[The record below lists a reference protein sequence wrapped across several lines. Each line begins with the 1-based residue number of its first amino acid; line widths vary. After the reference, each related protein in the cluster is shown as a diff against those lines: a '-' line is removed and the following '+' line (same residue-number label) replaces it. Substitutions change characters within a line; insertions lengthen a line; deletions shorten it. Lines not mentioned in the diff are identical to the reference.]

1 MMDNDASTEATS
13 TSRQKRQRRRV
24 IIGAVAA
31 VAVIAVVVPAVL
43 HGGLGSNSSRAGVAT
58 RCPALNQG
66 QKPNITPAPNINWSD
81 CDLSGADLSGADLT
95 GADLSRANMTGAA
108 ITNAV
113 FTGATLNGIRESR
126 SLTGQPRSL
135 PTSWLWV
142 TQGYLIGPGVNLSG
156 EDLSDSGANG
166 AYLAGVNL
174 TGANLTGAYL
184 LYVDFTGAIFTN
196 AILTGALFAQGA
208 SGLLVSGVTWR
219 NATCPNGSN
228 ATLAGAGTCIRQGG
242 GL

>member
-1 MMDNDASTEATS
+1 MDNDASTEVTS

-31 VAVIAVVVPAVL
+31 VAVIAVVVPVVL
-43 HGGLGSNSSRAGVAT
+43 NSGLGSNSSRAGVAT

-66 QKPNITPAPNINWSD
+66 QKPNITPAPNIDWSD
-81 CDLSGADLSGADLT
+81 CDLSGADLTGADLT

-126 SLTGQPRSL
+126 ALTGQPRSL

-184 LYVDFTGAIFTN
+184 LYVDFTGAKFTN
-196 AILTGALFAQGA
+196 ATLTGAQFAQGA
-208 SGLLVSGVTWR
+208 SGLLVSGATWL

>member
-1 MMDNDASTEATS
+1 MMDNDASTEVTS

-31 VAVIAVVVPAVL
+31 VAVIAVVVPVVL
-43 HGGLGSNSSRAGVAT
+43 NSGLGSNSSRAGVAT

-66 QKPNITPAPNINWSD
+66 QKPNITPAPNIDWSD
-81 CDLSGADLSGADLT
+81 CDLSGADLTGADLT

-126 SLTGQPRSL
+126 ALTGQPRSL

-184 LYVDFTGAIFTN
+184 LYVDFTGAKFTN
-196 AILTGALFAQGA
+196 ATLTGAQFAQGA
-208 SGLLVSGVTWR
+208 SGLLVSGATWL